1 MPSSFGSGLLGSLSV
16 CVLSGV
22 QLFAIPRTVAHQAPP
37 SMELSGPE
45 YWSGL
50 SFPSLRD
57 LPDPGLKPVSL
68 VSPALAGRFF
78 TTKPPGK
85 PIGQCSGMH
94 KYTILSL
101 NIPMKSTWG
110 SV

>member
-22 QLFAIPRTVAHQAPP
+22 QLFAIPQTVAHQAPP
-37 SMELSGPE
+37 SMGFPRQE